1 MIHRVVRGHD
11 PLWVKLWNDFISQ
24 NPGHYVASEYR
35 PGSGIQYYKTIA
47 KDNDGG
53 TNVPANKWAK
63 IITRSYIRD
72 IILKASSI
80 SKNPDELN
88 GPITSWLNNEFKEMI
103 NHPTNSP
110 AKIVFDELEP
120 DYNAFFETFFNVV
133 NQSTDPV
140 ISGYKTNFCV
150 YLWPGN
156 NISYSNVQSSLTSIL
171 KCGADILPEFYFKHS
186 DYCGVVAKAKIDG
199 ADKWM
204 KEIMAGAGN
213 EKKLD
218 YLYGLKQN
226 IAKTNQ
232 LANQSGIYPAIP
244 VGYPHLN
251 LEKDQERFPVRI
263 MHNIVS
269 LGSKFF
275 NSFNYNGSTNLGF
288 GSYKWSINA
297 TGILSFDD
305 ESPSWNQLIS
315 QYVTNPDPLM
325 DEEQKLSLN
334 DFERCIVESNKRI
347 EKFIEG
353 WNYYCKLTKKEV
365 ETQLTKGQK
374 KIAPLRSAGSPN
386 CSANSLI
393 SPIGAFSG
401 IGYKLTRWTGDPTI
415 HRKKNAPT
423 NDDLIQKGNTTHA
436 FIAKTVTPFNNSR
449 GISNQEFNELAGKGF
464 YDASDIISGTG
475 NPSMYSRFDLWITEV
490 SYGFAAA
497 NQTAVSKYYTRSY
510 SRSLKLTPI
519 SVQGICYNENEY
531 DDLADFIREGQV
543 AISQEPKNT
552 FRLYIPAAKIDCIGV
567 IETFQGG
574 FNPNNQG
581 VPTAPRFQFDFIIFK
596 DLNDNVQK
604 IGTTAKTI
612 IYNFNEDPYWV
623 RAFKDYKNDYIVGQ
637 LIDEILTNP
646 TKPEVGPGQGGP
658 QNAREATASKISD
671 LVDDTVE
678 TVYEAAAKASNE
690 AVDAFRKVIDD
701 SSSTLRRFFS

>member
-11 PLWVKLWNDFISQ
+11 PLWKKLWEGLIS
-24 NPGHYVASEYR
+24 NTPGHYIASEYR

-47 KDNDGG
+47 KDNDGQ
-53 TNVPANKWAK
+53 TNIPSNKWAK

-72 IILKASSI
+72 IILTLPSI
-80 SKNPDELN
+80 PKTAETMTA
-88 GPITSWLNNEFKEMI
+88 PINNWLNNEFKQMI
-103 NHPTNSP
+103 SHPTNSP

-120 DYNAFFETFFNVV
+120 DLNAFFETFFNIVGA
-133 NQSTDPV
+133 STDPT
-140 ISGYKTNFCV
+140 IRGYRTNFCV
-150 YLWPGN
+150 YLWPGY
-156 NISYSNVQSSLTSIL
+156 NISYSKVQSSLTSIL
-171 KCGADILPEFYFKHS
+171 KCGADLLPEFYFKHS
-186 DYCGVVAKAKIDG
+186 DYCSVGAKSKQEG

-204 KEIMAGAGN
+204 KEIMLGANN

-226 IAKTNQ
+226 IAKNNAS
-232 LANQSGIYPAIP
+232 ANQSGIYPVIS

-263 MHNIVS
+263 MHNTVS

-275 NSFNYNGSTNLGF
+275 DSFNHNGSDRLGF

-297 TGILSFDD
+297 TGVLSFDD

-315 QYVTNPDPLM
+315 TYVNNPNPTI
-325 DEEQKLSLN
+325 DEEQRLSIQ
-334 DFERCIVESNKRI
+334 DFERCIAESNKRI

-353 WNYYCKLTKKEV
+353 WNYYCKLSKKDV
-365 ETQLTKGQK
+365 DTQLTKGQK
-374 KIAPLRSAGSPN
+374 KIAPLRSTASPN
-386 CSANSLI
+386 CSNNGLI
-393 SPIGAFSG
+393 SPIGG
-401 IGYKLTRWTGDPTI
+401 IGGVGYQLTRWGGDPTTL
-415 HRKKNAPT
+415 RKKKAPT

-436 FIAKTVTPFNNSR
+436 FLAKTVTPFNNTR
-449 GISNQEFNELAGKGF
+449 GITNQEFTDLAAKGF
-464 YDASDIISGTG
+464 YEAENIISGDG
-475 NPSMYSRFDLWITEV
+475 NPSIYSRFDLWVTEV
-490 SYGFAAA
+490 NYGFAAA
-497 NQTAVSKYYTRSY
+497 NQMAVSKYYTRAY

-567 IETFQGG
+567 IESFQAG

-581 VPTAPRFQFDFIIFK
+581 VPTAPRFQFDFVIFK
-596 DLNDNVQK
+596 DLNDNVQS
-604 IGTTAKTI
+604 IGTTAKTL

-623 RAFKDYKNDYIVGQ
+623 RAFKDYKDDYIVGQ
-637 LIDEILTNP
+637 LIDEILTTP

-658 QNAREATASKISD
+658 QNPRQALAQNITDLITDTA
-671 LVDDTVE
+671 E
-678 TVYEAAAKASNE
+678 TVYEGAINASNE
-690 AVDAFRKVIDD
+690 AVDSFRKVIDD
-701 SSSTLRRFFS
+701 ANSNIRRFFS